1 MKSKSSSITIS
12 LICCCIFLSC
22 HTVKASS
29 DPNSSVSIKNKSTD
43 IFICSSD
50 QVYQETNGT
59 YTTEDFQNA
68 IPVEMPVAE
77 ESWLETFLNNFIN
90 NDTQETISSDTDQM
104 SPQIIPIRQ
113 KPINLYP
120 QSSYIHCLLS
130 AHMNADF

>member
-22 HTVKASS
+22 NTVKASS

-50 QVYQETNGT
+50 QVSQETNGK

-68 IPVEMPVAE
+68 KPVEMPVAE
-77 ESWLETFLNNFIN
+77 ESWLETLLNNFIN
-90 NDTQETISSDTDQM
+90 NDIETISSDTDQM

-130 AHMNADF
+130 AYMNADF